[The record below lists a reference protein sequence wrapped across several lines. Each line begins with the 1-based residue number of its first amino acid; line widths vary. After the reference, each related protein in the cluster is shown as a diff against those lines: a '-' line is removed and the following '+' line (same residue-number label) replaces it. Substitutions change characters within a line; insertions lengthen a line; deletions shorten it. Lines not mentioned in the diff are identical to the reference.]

1 MVKLPQQ
8 EVSFH
13 FQYQIPKSKT
23 VDVWIELSL
32 PLKGTCEDHIQQYV
46 KEFRSVLNLLAD
58 YSSWAL
64 ESLDFPKV
72 RTAVFMI

>member
-58 YSSWAL
+58 HSS
-64 ESLDFPKV
+64 
-72 RTAVFMI
+72 